1 MHVQSCG
8 FANLNLSV
16 YFFFVVHVTVAVAR
30 RCLISALLLPS
41 RNLATMVT

>member
-8 FANLNLSV
+8 FANLTLIGL
-16 YFFFVVHVTVAVAR
+16 FFFVVHVTVAIAR

>member
-16 YFFFVVHVTVAVAR
+16 YFFFVVHVTVAVVVA
-30 RCLISALLLPS
+30 
-41 RNLATMVT
+41 